1 MAYTGQEN
9 TIATL
14 DGLFKEQYASKGIE
28 NLIPSNKKLQEMI
41 KFNSSQK
48 NGGAYV
54 APVILGLEHGIT
66 YADEDDG
73 AFELNESIAGTM
85 KPAKV
90 RGYQMVLRSAISYS
104 AASRAMSSAQAF
116 QDATKLLVAN
126 MLDSVRNKLE
136 VQLMLGQVGI
146 GRLPLDGADVTTGA
160 NKTLALDAA
169 YWAPGVWGG
178 AEKMKV
184 DIYDESVSTSVP
196 VQAGAEIKSV
206 NFETK
211 SVVITSLTAA
221 LTAANDIRLF
231 PAGARGKEMAGLH
244 AILSNSGE
252 LFGID
257 AAQYNL
263 WKGNKFDAKVG
274 GVAQVLTFSIL
285 QQAIA
290 KAVEKGLDKDVT
302 VMVNPGHWDDLLVDE
317 ASLRNYDSS
326 YKPEMAE
333 RGSKAIKF
341 HSQNGMV
348 EIVPSTL
355 VMEGF
360 AYVICPEDFQRIGST
375 DVTFR
380 RPGQGDN
387 FFRELESNAGFELR
401 ANSDQ
406 ALFCVKPARQIIIE
420 GLKVG

>member
-1 MAYTGQEN
+1 
-9 TIATL
+9 
-14 DGLFKEQYASKGIE
+14 
-28 NLIPSNKKLQEMI
+28 
-41 KFNSSQK
+41 
-48 NGGAYV
+48 
-54 APVILGLEHGIT
+54 
-66 YADEDDG
+66 
-73 AFELNESIAGTM
+73 M

-136 VQLMLGQVGI
+136 VQLMLGKVGI
-146 GRLPLDGADVTTGA
+146 GKVAADAVGNEVELKA
-160 NKTLALDAA
+160 SH
-169 YWAPGVWGG
+169 WAPGVWSG

-184 DIYDESVSTSVP
+184 DIYDGDTLIAEGRIVS
-196 VQAGAEIKSV
+196 KV

-211 SVVITSLTAA
+211 KLTLNSGA
-221 LTAANDIRLF
+221 DILEDHTIY
-231 PAGARGKEMAGLH
+231 PHKAKGKEMAGLH
-244 AILSNSGE
+244 SILSNEAE
-252 LFGID
+252 LFGIN
-257 AAQYNL
+257 AADYHL

-274 GVAQVLTFSIL
+274 GVEQVLTFAIL

-317 ASLRNYDSS
+317 ASLRSYDSS
-326 YKPEMAE
+326 YKPDMAE

-401 ANSDQ
+401 AYSDQ
-406 ALFCVKPARQIIIE
+406 ALFCVKPARQILIE

>member
-1 MAYTGQEN
+1 MSAVN
-9 TIATL
+9 SLDTL
-14 DGLFKEQYASKGIE
+14 NGLFKEQYTNKGIE

-73 AFELNESIAGTM
+73 AFALNDSIAGTM

-90 RGYQMVLRSAISYS
+90 SGYQMVLRSAISYV

-146 GRLPLDGADVTTGA
+146 GKVDGAPVGNVVTLKATHF
-160 NKTLALDAA
+160 
-169 YWAPGVWGG
+169 APGVWSG
-178 AEKMKV
+178 AENMKV
-184 DIYDESVSTSVP
+184 DIYN
-196 VQAGAEIKSV
+196 GATIV
-206 NFETK
+206 LADAIVTAVDFENKAITLS
-211 SVVITSLTAA
+211 SVVGVADTHTIY
-221 LTAANDIRLF
+221 
-231 PAGARGKEMAGLH
+231 PAGAKGKEMAGLH
-244 AILSNSGE
+244 KILENTGT

-263 WKGNKFDAKVG
+263 WKGNVYTAAAPGSEV
-274 GVAQVLTFSIL
+274 VLTFAII
-285 QQAIA
+285 QEAIA
-290 KAVEKGLDKDVT
+290 KAVEKGLDKDVK
-302 VMVNPGHWDDLLVDE
+302 VLVNPGHWDDLLTE
-317 ASLRNYDSS
+317 ESALRSYDAS
-326 YKPEMAE
+326 YKPEVAE
-333 RGSKAIKF
+333 KGSKSIKF
-341 HSQNGMV
+341 HSQNGMC

-375 DVTFR
+375 DVTFK

-387 FFRELESNAGFELR
+387 FFRELEAQAGFELR
-401 ANSDQ
+401 AYSDQ
-406 ALFCVKPARQIIIE
+406 ALFCVKPSRQILIQ
-420 GLKVG
+420 GLKVA

>member
-1 MAYTGQEN
+1 M
-9 TIATL
+9 
-14 DGLFKEQYASKGIE
+14 
-28 NLIPSNKKLQEMI
+28 
-41 KFNSSQK
+41 
-48 NGGAYV
+48 
-54 APVILGLEHGIT
+54 IT

-146 GRLPLDGADVTTGA
+146 GRLDADVTAGA
-160 NKTLALDAA
+160 NKTLPLQASH
-169 YWAPGVWGG
+169 WAPGVWAG

-184 DIYDESVSTSVP
+184 DIYDESVSSTIPLQV
-196 VQAGAEIKSV
+196 GAEIKNV
-206 NFETK
+206 DFETK
-211 SVVITSLTAA
+211 SVVVTTLAA
-221 LTAANDIRLF
+221 NLTAANDIRIF

-244 AILSNSGE
+244 AILSNQGS

-274 GVAQVLTFSIL
+274 GVEQVLTFSIL

-302 VMVNPGHWDDLLVDE
+302 VLVNPGHWDDLLVDE
-317 ASLRNYDSS
+317 ASLRSYDSS
-326 YKPEMAE
+326 YKPDMAE

-401 ANSDQ
+401 AYSDQ
-406 ALFCVKPARQIIIE
+406 ALFCVKPARQILIE

>member
-1 MAYTGQEN
+1 M
-9 TIATL
+9 
-14 DGLFKEQYASKGIE
+14 
-28 NLIPSNKKLQEMI
+28 
-41 KFNSSQK
+41 
-48 NGGAYV
+48 
-54 APVILGLEHGIT
+54 IT

-116 QDATKLLVAN
+116 QDSTKLLVAN

-146 GRLPLDGADVTTGA
+146 GRVSADVTAGP
-160 NKTLALDAA
+160 NKKVLLKASHF
-169 YWAPGVWGG
+169 APGVWSG

-184 DIYDESVSTSVP
+184 DIYDESVSTSTP
-196 VQAGAEIKSV
+196 LQAGAEVKSV
-206 NFETK
+206 DFEDK
-211 SVVITSLTAA
+211 SITITSLSSN
-221 LTAANDIRLF
+221 LVAANDIAIY

-244 AILSNSGE
+244 AILSNTGS

-263 WKGNKFDAKVG
+263 WKGNVFDAKIG
-274 GVAQVLTFSIL
+274 GVEQVLTFAVL

-302 VMVNPGHWDDLLVDE
+302 VMVNPGHWDDLLTE
-317 ASLRNYDSS
+317 ETALRSFDSS
-326 YKPEMAE
+326 YKPEVQE
-333 RGSKAIKF
+333 RGSKSIKF

-401 ANSDQ
+401 AYSDQ
-406 ALFCVKPARQIIIE
+406 ALFCVKPARQILIE

>member
-1 MAYTGQEN
+1 MSAVN
-9 TIATL
+9 SLDTL
-14 DGLFKEQYASKGIE
+14 NGLFKEQYTNKGIE

-73 AFELNESIAGTM
+73 AFTLNDSIAGTM

-90 RGYQMVLRSAISYS
+90 SGYQMVLRSAISYV

-146 GRLPLDGADVTTGA
+146 GKVDGAPVGNVVTLKATHF
-160 NKTLALDAA
+160 
-169 YWAPGVWGG
+169 APGVWSG
-178 AEKMKV
+178 AENMKV
-184 DIYDESVSTSVP
+184 DIYN
-196 VQAGAEIKSV
+196 GATLVLADAIV
-206 NFETK
+206 TAVDFENKAITLS
-211 SVVITSLTAA
+211 SVVGVADTHTIY
-221 LTAANDIRLF
+221 
-231 PAGARGKEMAGLH
+231 PAGAKGKEMAGLH
-244 AILSNSGE
+244 KILENTGT

-263 WKGNKFDAKVG
+263 WKGNVYTAAAPGSEV
-274 GVAQVLTFSIL
+274 VLTFAII
-285 QQAIA
+285 QEAIA
-290 KAVEKGLDKDVT
+290 KAVEKGLDKDVK
-302 VMVNPGHWDDLLVDE
+302 VLVNPGHWDDLLTE
-317 ASLRNYDSS
+317 ESALRSYDAS
-326 YKPEMAE
+326 YKPEVAE
-333 RGSKAIKF
+333 KGSKSIKF
-341 HSQNGMV
+341 HSQNGMC

-375 DVTFR
+375 DVTFK

-387 FFRELESNAGFELR
+387 FFRELEAQAGFELR
-401 ANSDQ
+401 AYSDQ
-406 ALFCVKPARQIIIE
+406 ALFCVKPSRQILIQ

>member
-1 MAYTGQEN
+1 MSVVN
-9 TIATL
+9 SLDTL
-14 DGLFKEQYASKGIE
+14 NGLFKEQYTNKGIE

-73 AFELNESIAGTM
+73 AFTLNDSIAGTM

-90 RGYQMVLRSAISYS
+90 SGYQMVLRSAISYV

-146 GRLPLDGADVTTGA
+146 GLVKAVVGNVIEIEATHF
-160 NKTLALDAA
+160 
-169 YWAPGVWGG
+169 APGVWSG
-178 AEKMKV
+178 AENMKI
-184 DIYDESVSTSVP
+184 DSFDSINTGTTPD
-196 VQAGAEIKSV
+196 AAAIKVTAV
-206 NFETK
+206 NFEDK
-211 SVVITSLTAA
+211 KITVDSAAAVTAGA
-221 LTAANDIRLF
+221 TLY
-231 PAGARGKEMAGLH
+231 PAGAKGKEMAGLH
-244 AILSNSGE
+244 KILSNGGS

-257 AAQYNL
+257 AASYNL
-263 WKGNKFDAKVG
+263 WKGNVYTAAAPGSEV
-274 GVAQVLTFSIL
+274 VLTFAII
-285 QQAIA
+285 QEAIA
-290 KAVEKGLDKDVT
+290 KAVEKGLDKDVK
-302 VMVNPGHWDDLLVDE
+302 VLVNPGHWDDLLTE
-317 ASLRNYDSS
+317 ESALRSYDAS
-326 YKPEMAE
+326 YKPEVAE
-333 RGSKAIKF
+333 KGSKSIKF
-341 HSQNGMV
+341 HSQNGMC

-375 DVTFR
+375 DVTFK

-387 FFRELESNAGFELR
+387 FFRELEAQAGFELR
-401 ANSDQ
+401 AYSDQ
-406 ALFCVKPARQIIIE
+406 ALFCVKPSRQILIQ